1 MSSDRFGLVSDTAD
15 MMKPTCVFCL
25 GSVFQDDIFHRP
37 VIFQGLVRR
46 YSRCRG
52 CGSRSLSPMPESEEL
67 RKLYTK
73 EYFSETGPDQQDGH
87 PPDHKWVLNNL
98 PQAWD
103 GLFVD
108 LGCGDGELLRFAAER
123 GYDVLGFDVDEA
135 SVEAAKIAS
144 GCMIRTFSEL
154 SLFAGQASAVHF
166 GDVLEHVADPESLV
180 REAMLLLRP
189 GGLVLA
195 QGPLEANRSLFNIAL
210 AVAAICRR
218 SVPVTTPPY
227 HVHLVSSRGQEGL
240 FQRLGLETLKYR
252 LSDIS
257 WPAPSEFRFRLI
269 RDPRRLALYLCRRIS
284 SAVRPL
290 APQILSNRFEY
301 IGRHTIRE

>member
-1 MSSDRFGLVSDTAD
+1 MKIYSSDSLDRNGPNIRLCQFCGGMEFIDD
-15 MMKPTCVFCL
+15 VFRREVMFENV
-25 GSVFQDDIFHRP
+25 G
-37 VIFQGLVRR
+37 RR
-46 YSRCRG
+46 YIRCRQ
-52 CGSRSLSPMPESEEL
+52 CGSRSLDPMPSNQEL
-67 RKLYTK
+67 AKLYSA
-73 EYFSETGPDQQDGH
+73 EYFAKSEDDQEETFVHNHG
-87 PPDHKWVLNNL
+87 WVLENL
-98 PQAWD
+98 PNPED

-108 LGCGDGELLRFAAER
+108 IGCGDGELLRSATAR

-135 SVEAAKIAS
+135 SAEAAKIAS

-290 APQILSNRFEY
+290 VPQVLSNRFEY

>member
-1 MSSDRFGLVSDTAD
+1 MSSDRSGLMGDAVDTTMSCAFCRGSEISDD
-15 MMKPTCVFCL
+15 MFRRTVK
-25 GSVFQDDIFHRP
+25 FQSR
-37 VIFQGLVRR
+37 VCR

-52 CGSRSLSPMPESEEL
+52 CGSRSLSPMPDNKEL

-73 EYFSETGPDQQDGH
+73 EYFRETDTDQQDCH
-87 PPDHKWVLNNL
+87 PPNHKWVLNNL
-98 PQAWD
+98 PHAGD

-108 LGCGDGELLRFAAER
+108 LGCGDGELLRLAAER
-123 GYDVLGFDVDEA
+123 GYDALGFDVDEA

-180 REAMLLLRP
+180 REAILLLRP

-195 QGPLEANRSLFNIAL
+195 QGPLEANRSLFNILL

-252 LSDIS
+252 LSDVN

-290 APQILSNRFEY
+290 APQVLSNRFEY

>member
-1 MSSDRFGLVSDTAD
+1 MNSDHCSLVNDTSDT
-15 MMKPTCVFCL
+15 KRSCVFCR
-25 GSVFQDDIFHRP
+25 GSVFRDDIFRRP
-37 VIFQGLVRR
+37 VRFQGIVRR

-52 CGSRSLSPMPESEEL
+52 CGSRSLSPVPDSKEL
-67 RKLYTK
+67 RMLYAE
-73 EYFSETGPDQQDGH
+73 EYFSETGTDQLDCH
-87 PPDHKWVLNNL
+87 PRNHKWVLNNL
-98 PQAWD
+98 PAAAD

-135 SVEAAKIAS
+135 GVEAAKIAS

-290 APQILSNRFEY
+290 APQVLSNRFEY
-301 IGRHTIRE
+301 IGRHTI